1 MSKQQVSQSQYQGG
15 QPRPV
20 AAGQGEQM
28 DTELSLKERS
38 RRNRKHRDETHAYV
52 RSYN

>member
-1 MSKQQVSQSQYQGG
+1 MSKQQVSQEQLRAERSRPIIVSG
-15 QPRPV
+15 QS
-20 AAGQGEQM
+20 EQEG
-28 DTELSLKERS
+28 ELSLKEKS